1 MHKNNYLWR
10 KRRKI
15 IDFFFIGKIISGETA
30 YLKVF
35 FPVKKDNDKQMV
47 NPRKKITIQDIARE
61 LNTTSSTVSRALND
75 NPRISK
81 KMRKAVQEFAQK
93 HNYQPD
99 FRAASLRKGSGK
111 TIGVMVPKVDRHFFA
126 TVLSGI
132 DEIITSYGYS
142 VLICQTFES
151 LEKEEQLVKSLMHGK
166 VDGLIASVSTETI
179 NATHFEQWTKKHL
192 PLVFFD
198 RVIDSMQ
205 VSKVVIDDYYGGCLA
220 MEHLIEMGARKIAH
234 FAGPRHINVY
244 RNRTRAYKDILSKY
258 NIPFDESM
266 VFENTITR
274 ETGCKAMTQIA
285 NWKKL
290 PDALFSSGDYSA
302 LGAILCAKN
311 HHISVPQDLIVTGFA
326 NEPWNSFF
334 DPPLTSIDQHAFDIG
349 RQAAK
354 LLIEQIEIQNVEF
367 LPRTIVLNPELI
379 IRKSSTREI

>member
-1 MHKNNYLWR
+1 M
-10 KRRKI
+10 I
-15 IDFFFIGKIISGETA
+15 PPG
-30 YLKVF
+30 
-35 FPVKKDNDKQMV
+35 
-47 NPRKKITIQDIARE
+47 KKITIQDIARE

-111 TIGVMVPKVDRHFFA
+111 TIGVMVPKIDRHFFA

-132 DEIITSYGYS
+132 DEIITSYGYNS
-142 VLICQTFES
+142 LICQTFES
-151 LEKEEQLVKSLMHGK
+151 LEKEEQLVNSLMHGK
-166 VDGLIASVSTETI
+166 VDGLIASISTQTK
-179 NATHFEQWTKKHL
+179 TSVHFEQWVNKNL

-205 VSKVVIDDYYGGCLA
+205 VSKVVINDYYGGCLA
-220 MEHLIEMGARKIAH
+220 MEHLIEAGAKKIVH
-234 FAGPRHINVY
+234 FAGPQHINVY
-244 RNRTRAYKDILSKY
+244 RDRTRAYKDMLNKN
-258 NIPFDESM
+258 NIPYDEKL

-274 ETGCKAMTQIA
+274 ETGYKAMNEIA
-285 NWKKL
+285 RWKKL

-302 LGAILCAKN
+302 LGAILCAKDHN
-311 HHISVPQDLIVTGFA
+311 ISVPGDFIVTGFA

-354 LLIEQIEIQNVEF
+354 LLIEQIENHDITF
-367 LPRTIVLNPELI
+367 LPRTILLNPELI
-379 IRKSSTREI
+379 IRKSSTKQI